1 MISSTSWTPDEDF
14 NMLFNSM
21 IKIEEDLSILEKEKE
36 EQLNQKKPNDY
47 NKNNQLNIRKILFII
62 TGRGPQKEYYMN
74 KINKTEFKYFIVK
87 SIWLESDD
95 YPKILGSVDL
105 GVCLHYS
112 SSGFDLPMKVVDMF
126 ASQLPVC
133 AVYYETIREL
143 VKENFNGYLFKDE
156 NELQNL
162 LLNIIK
168 EFSAF
173 SSFSLNSLEEK
184 SFVNEGHKELNKFSR
199 NLKEFGE
206 YDWITQWDEK
216 AKGEI
221 NRII

>member
-21 IKIEEDLSILEKEKE
+21 IKIEEHLSILEKEKKKE
-36 EQLNQKKPNDY
+36 LNE
-47 NKNNQLNIRKILFII
+47 NKNDNKNKEFNIRKILFII

-133 AVYYETIREL
+133 AIYYDTIREL
-143 VKENFNGYLFKDE
+143 VKENFNGFLFKDE

-168 EFSAF
+168 EFSF
-173 SSFSLNSLEEK
+173 PLSLNSLNKDE
-184 SFVNEGHKELNKFSR
+184 SFIHKEHKTLNKFSR

-206 YDWITQWDEK
+206 YDWITQWNENVKDN
-216 AKGEI
+216 I
-221 NRII
+221 IRIIK